1 MNIEGVVPIAGNLG
15 SPLSGKMNNGFAG
28 IGGAK
33 SKLML
38 GVAVVA
44 LVPFLMSTFAANVTV
59 GSGALE
65 FGQGSQ
71 QAIACDPTVFV
82 SIGEEWHSQPTT
94 TDSSAG
100 FFRVKAVTISNLDL
114 TTCRGKKLRM
124 RLINTGGA
132 EIPIGAI
139 PDVHV
144 LQVVLP
150 DVDAQVSSSD
160 ATYLQLASLNGDGGV
175 VGGTLAAAASL
186 NIAGTSI
193 YDGSDLSTKSA
204 DVTYYLDPTG
214 TLVNIDGQ
222 VVGRTTVETVNNP
235 KR

>member
-1 MNIEGVVPIAGNLG
+1 MAGNLG

-28 IGGAK
+28 IGSAK
-33 SKLML
+33 SKLMI
-38 GVAVVA
+38 GVTLVA
-44 LVPFLMSTFAANVTV
+44 LVPFMMSTFAANVTV

-82 SIGEEWHSQPTT
+82 SIGEEWHSQPTP

-114 TTCRGKKLRM
+114 NNCRGKKLRM
-124 RLINTGGA
+124 RLINTTGS
-132 EIPIGAI
+132 EIAIGAS
-139 PDVHV
+139 PDVRV
-144 LQVVLP
+144 LQVVVP

-160 ATYLQLASLNGDGGV
+160 ATYLQLAALNGDGGV
-175 VGGTLAAAASL
+175 VSGTLTSAASL
-186 NIAGTSI
+186 NLAGTAI
-193 YDGSDLSTKSA
+193 YDGSDLSATSA
-204 DVTYYLDPTG
+204 DVTYYLDPTR

-222 VVGRTTVETVNNP
+222 IVGRTTVETVNNP

>member
-1 MNIEGVVPIAGNLG
+1 
-15 SPLSGKMNNGFAG
+15 MNNGFAG
-28 IGGAK
+28 IGSAK
-33 SKLML
+33 SKLMI
-38 GVAVVA
+38 GVTLVA
-44 LVPFLMSTFAANVTV
+44 LVPFMMSTFAANVTV

-82 SIGEEWHSQPTT
+82 SIGEEWHSQPTP

-114 TTCRGKKLRM
+114 NSCRGKKLRM
-124 RLINTGGA
+124 RLINTTGS
-132 EIPIGAI
+132 EIAIGAS
-139 PDVHV
+139 PDIRV
-144 LQVVLP
+144 LQVVVP

-160 ATYLQLASLNGDGGV
+160 ATYLQLAALNGDGGV
-175 VGGTLAAAASL
+175 VSGTLASAASL
-186 NIAGTSI
+186 NLAGTAI
-193 YDGSDLSTKSA
+193 YDGSDLSPSSA
-204 DVTYYLDPTG
+204 DVTYYLDPTR

-222 VVGRTTVETVNNP
+222 IVGRTTVETVNNP

>member
-1 MNIEGVVPIAGNLG
+1 
-15 SPLSGKMNNGFAG
+15 MNNGFAG

-33 SKLML
+33 SKLMM
-38 GVAVVA
+38 GIAVVA
-44 LVPFLMSTFAANVTV
+44 LVPFMMSTFAANVTV

-82 SIGEEWHSQPTT
+82 SIGEEWHSQPTP

-114 TTCRGKKLRM
+114 TNCRSKKLRM
-124 RLINTGGA
+124 RLINTTGA
-132 EIPIGAI
+132 EIAIGAN
-139 PDVHV
+139 PDIRV
-144 LQVVLP
+144 LQVVIP

-160 ATYLQLASLNGDGGV
+160 ATYLQMAALNGDGGV
-175 VGGTLAAAASL
+175 VSGTLASAASL

-193 YDGSDLSTKSA
+193 YDGSDLSATSA
-204 DVTYYLDPTG
+204 DVTFYLDPTG

-222 VVGRTTVETVNNP
+222 IVGRTTVETVNNP

>member
-1 MNIEGVVPIAGNLG
+1 
-15 SPLSGKMNNGFAG
+15 MNNGFAG
-28 IGGAK
+28 IGSAK
-33 SKLML
+33 SKLMI
-38 GVAVVA
+38 GVTLVA
-44 LVPFLMSTFAANVTV
+44 LVPFMMSTFAANVTV

-82 SIGEEWHSQPTT
+82 SIGEEWHSQPTP

-114 TTCRGKKLRM
+114 NNCRGKKLRM
-124 RLINTGGA
+124 RLINTTGS
-132 EIPIGAI
+132 EIAIGSS
-139 PDVHV
+139 PDVRV
-144 LQVVLP
+144 LQVVVP

-160 ATYLQLASLNGDGGV
+160 ATYLQLAALNGDGGV
-175 VGGTLAAAASL
+175 VSGTLTSAASL
-186 NIAGTSI
+186 NLAGTAI
-193 YDGSDLSTKSA
+193 YDGSDLSATSA
-204 DVTYYLDPTG
+204 DVTYYLDPTR

-222 VVGRTTVETVNNP
+222 IVGRTTVETVNNP

>member
-1 MNIEGVVPIAGNLG
+1 MAGNLG

-28 IGGAK
+28 IGSAK
-33 SKLML
+33 SKLMA
-38 GVAVVA
+38 GIAVIA

-59 GSGALE
+59 GTGALE

-71 QAIACDPTVFV
+71 QAIACDPNVYI
-82 SIGEEWHSQPTT
+82 SIGEEWHSQPTP

-114 TTCRGKKLRM
+114 ASCRGKKVRM
-124 RLINTGGA
+124 RLIDTVGS
-132 EIPIGAI
+132 EIPIGASPEI
-139 PDVHV
+139 RV
-144 LQVVLP
+144 LQIVVP
-150 DVDAQVSSSD
+150 NVDAQVSSSD
-160 ATYLQLASLNGDGGV
+160 PTYLQMAALNGDGGV
-175 VGGTLAAAASL
+175 VSGTLASAASL

-193 YDGSDLSTKSA
+193 YDGTDLSPTSA
-204 DVTYYLDPTG
+204 DITYYLDPTK

-235 KR
+235 RR

>member
-1 MNIEGVVPIAGNLG
+1 
-15 SPLSGKMNNGFAG
+15 MNNGFAG
-28 IGGAK
+28 IGSTR
-33 SKLML
+33 SKLMI
-38 GVAVVA
+38 GVTLVA
-44 LVPFLMSTFAANVTV
+44 LVPFMMSTFAANVTV

-82 SIGEEWHSQPTT
+82 SIGEEWHSQPTP

-114 TTCRGKKLRM
+114 NSCRGKKLRM
-124 RLINTGGA
+124 RLINTTGS
-132 EIPIGAI
+132 EIAIGAN
-139 PDVHV
+139 PDIRV
-144 LQVVLP
+144 LQVVVP

-160 ATYLQLASLNGDGGV
+160 ATYLQLAALNGDGGV
-175 VGGTLAAAASL
+175 VSGTLTSAASL
-186 NIAGTSI
+186 NLAGTAI
-193 YDGSDLSTKSA
+193 YDGSDLSATSA
-204 DVTYYLDPTG
+204 DVTYYLDPTR

-222 VVGRTTVETVNNP
+222 IVGRTTVETVNNP

>member
-1 MNIEGVVPIAGNLG
+1 
-15 SPLSGKMNNGFAG
+15 MNNGFAG
-28 IGGAK
+28 IGSAK
-33 SKLML
+33 SKLMI
-38 GVAVVA
+38 GVTLVA
-44 LVPFLMSTFAANVTV
+44 LVPFMMSTFAANVTV

-82 SIGEEWHSQPTT
+82 SIGEEWHSQPTP

-114 TTCRGKKLRM
+114 NSCRGKKLRM
-124 RLINTGGA
+124 RLINTTGS
-132 EIPIGAI
+132 EIAIGAN
-139 PDVHV
+139 PDIRV
-144 LQVVLP
+144 LQVVVP

-160 ATYLQLASLNGDGGV
+160 ATYLQLAALNGDGGV
-175 VGGTLAAAASL
+175 VSGTLTSAASL
-186 NIAGTSI
+186 NLAGTAI
-193 YDGSDLSTKSA
+193 YDGSDLSATSA
-204 DVTYYLDPTG
+204 DVTYYLDPTR

-222 VVGRTTVETVNNP
+222 IVGRTTVETVNNP

>member
-1 MNIEGVVPIAGNLG
+1 
-15 SPLSGKMNNGFAG
+15 MNNGFAG

-82 SIGEEWHSQPTT
+82 SIGEEWHSQPTP
-94 TDSSAG
+94 TDGSAG

-114 TTCRGKKLRM
+114 NSCRSKKLRM
-124 RLINTGGA
+124 RLINTTGS
-132 EIPIGAI
+132 EIAIGAN
-139 PDVHV
+139 PDVRV
-144 LQVVLP
+144 LQIVVP

-175 VGGTLAAAASL
+175 VGGTLTAAASL

-193 YDGSDLSTKSA
+193 YDGSDLSTQSA
-204 DVTYYLDPTG
+204 DVTYYLDPTSS
-214 TLVNIDGQ
+214 LVNIDGQ
-222 VVGRTTVETVNNP
+222 IVGRTTVETVNNP

>member
-1 MNIEGVVPIAGNLG
+1 MAGNLG

-28 IGGAK
+28 IGSAK

-38 GVAVVA
+38 GITVVA
-44 LVPFLMSTFAANVTV
+44 LVPFMMSTFAANVTV

-71 QAIACDPTVFV
+71 QAIACDPTVFI
-82 SIGEEWHSQPTT
+82 SIGEEWFSQPTP

-114 TTCRGKKLRM
+114 NNCRGKKLRM
-124 RLINTGGA
+124 RLIDTVGS
-132 EIPIGAI
+132 EIAIGAN
-139 PDVHV
+139 PDIRV
-144 LQVVLP
+144 LQVVVP

-160 ATYLQLASLNGDGGV
+160 STFLQLAALNGDGGV
-175 VGGTLAAAASL
+175 VSGTLAAAASL
-186 NIAGTSI
+186 NTAGTSI
-193 YDGSDLSTKSA
+193 YDGSDLSTTSA
-204 DVTYYLDPTG
+204 DVTYYLDPTA

>member
-1 MNIEGVVPIAGNLG
+1 MAGNLG

-28 IGGAK
+28 IGSAK
-33 SKLML
+33 SKLMI
-38 GVAVVA
+38 GVTLVA
-44 LVPFLMSTFAANVTV
+44 LVPFMMSTFAANVTV
-59 GSGALE
+59 GTGALE

-82 SIGEEWHSQPTT
+82 SIGEEWHSQPTP

-114 TTCRGKKLRM
+114 NSCRGKKLRM
-124 RLINTGGA
+124 RLINTTGS
-132 EIPIGAI
+132 EIAIGASA
-139 PDVHV
+139 DVRV
-144 LQVVLP
+144 LQVVVP

-160 ATYLQLASLNGDGGV
+160 ATYLQLAALNGDGGV
-175 VGGTLAAAASL
+175 VSGTLASAASL
-186 NIAGTSI
+186 NLAGTAI
-193 YDGSDLSTKSA
+193 YDGSDLSATSA
-204 DVTYYLDPTG
+204 DVTYYLDPTR

-222 VVGRTTVETVNNP
+222 IVGRTTVETVNNP

>member
-1 MNIEGVVPIAGNLG
+1 
-15 SPLSGKMNNGFAG
+15 MNNGFAG

-71 QAIACDPTVFV
+71 QAIACDPTVYV
-82 SIGEEWHSQPTT
+82 SIGEEWYSQPTP

-114 TTCRGKKLRM
+114 NSCRSKKLRM
-124 RLINTGGA
+124 RLINTTGS
-132 EIPIGAI
+132 EIAIGASA
-139 PDVHV
+139 DTRV
-144 LQVVLP
+144 LQIVVP

-175 VGGTLAAAASL
+175 VGGTLVAAASL
-186 NIAGTSI
+186 NISGTSI
-193 YDGSDLSTKSA
+193 YDGSDLSTTSA
-204 DVTYYLDPTG
+204 DVTYYLDPTKS
-214 TLVNIDGQ
+214 LVNIDGQ
-222 VVGRTTVETVNNP
+222 IVGRTTVETVNNP

>member
-1 MNIEGVVPIAGNLG
+1 
-15 SPLSGKMNNGFAG
+15 MNNGFAG
-28 IGGAK
+28 IGSAK
-33 SKLML
+33 SKLMIGL
-38 GVAVVA
+38 TLVA
-44 LVPFLMSTFAANVTV
+44 LVPFMMSTFAANVTV

-82 SIGEEWHSQPTT
+82 SIGEEWHSQPTP

-114 TTCRGKKLRM
+114 NSCRGKKLRM
-124 RLINTGGA
+124 RLINTTGS
-132 EIPIGAI
+132 EIAIGASADI
-139 PDVHV
+139 RV
-144 LQVVLP
+144 LQVVVP

-160 ATYLQLASLNGDGGV
+160 ATYLQLAALNGDGGV
-175 VGGTLAAAASL
+175 VSGTLTSAASL
-186 NIAGTSI
+186 NLAGTAI
-193 YDGSDLSTKSA
+193 YDGSDLSATSA
-204 DVTYYLDPTG
+204 DVTYYLDPTR

-222 VVGRTTVETVNNP
+222 IVGRTTVETVNNP

>member
-1 MNIEGVVPIAGNLG
+1 
-15 SPLSGKMNNGFAG
+15 MNNGFAG
-28 IGGAK
+28 IGSVK
-33 SKLML
+33 SKLMA
-38 GVAVVA
+38 GITVIA

-71 QAIACDPTVFV
+71 QAIACDPIVYI
-82 SIGEEWHSQPTT
+82 SIGEEWHSQPTP

-114 TTCRGKKLRM
+114 ANCRGKKVRM
-124 RLINTGGA
+124 RLIDTTGS
-132 EIPIGAI
+132 EIPIGAS
-139 PDVHV
+139 PDIRV
-144 LQVVLP
+144 LQVVVP

-160 ATYLQLASLNGDGGV
+160 ATYLQLAALNGNGGV
-175 VGGTLAAAASL
+175 VSGTLASAASL

-193 YDGSDLSTKSA
+193 YDGTDLSSTSA
-204 DVTYYLDPTG
+204 DITYYLDPTK

-222 VVGRTTVETVNNP
+222 IVGRTTVETVNNP
-235 KR
+235 RR

>member
-1 MNIEGVVPIAGNLG
+1 MIGVTL
-15 SPLSGKMNNGFAG
+15 
-28 IGGAK
+28 
-33 SKLML
+33 
-38 GVAVVA
+38 VA
-44 LVPFLMSTFAANVTV
+44 LVPFMMSTFAANVTV

-82 SIGEEWHSQPTT
+82 SIGEEWHSQPTP

-114 TTCRGKKLRM
+114 NSCRGKKLRM
-124 RLINTGGA
+124 RLINTTGS
-132 EIPIGAI
+132 EIAIGASA
-139 PDVHV
+139 DVRV
-144 LQVVLP
+144 LQVVVP

-160 ATYLQLASLNGDGGV
+160 ATYLQLAALNGDGGV
-175 VGGTLAAAASL
+175 VSGTLASAASL
-186 NIAGTSI
+186 NLAGTAI
-193 YDGSDLSTKSA
+193 YDGSDLSATSA
-204 DVTYYLDPTG
+204 DVTYYLDPTR

-222 VVGRTTVETVNNP
+222 IVGRTTVETVNNP

>member
-1 MNIEGVVPIAGNLG
+1 VAGSLG

-28 IGGAK
+28 IGSTK
-33 SKLML
+33 SKLMIGITL
-38 GVAVVA
+38 VA
-44 LVPFLMSTFAANVTV
+44 LVPFMMSTFAANVTV

-82 SIGEEWHSQPTT
+82 SIGEEWHSQPTP

-114 TTCRGKKLRM
+114 NSCRGKKLRM
-124 RLINTGGA
+124 RLINTTGS
-132 EIPIGAI
+132 EIAIGAS
-139 PDVHV
+139 PDVRV
-144 LQVVLP
+144 LQVVVP

-160 ATYLQLASLNGDGGV
+160 ATYLQLAALNGDGGV
-175 VGGTLAAAASL
+175 VSGTLTSAASL
-186 NIAGTSI
+186 NLAGTAI
-193 YDGSDLSTKSA
+193 YDGSDLSATSA
-204 DVTYYLDPTG
+204 DVTYYLDPTR

-222 VVGRTTVETVNNP
+222 IVGRTTVETVNNP

>member
-1 MNIEGVVPIAGNLG
+1 MAGNLG

-28 IGGAK
+28 IGSAK
-33 SKLML
+33 SKLMI
-38 GVAVVA
+38 GVTLVA
-44 LVPFLMSTFAANVTV
+44 LVPFIMSTFAANVTV

-82 SIGEEWHSQPTT
+82 SIGEEWHSQPTP

-114 TTCRGKKLRM
+114 NSCRGKKLRM
-124 RLINTGGA
+124 RLINTTGS
-132 EIPIGAI
+132 EIAIGASA
-139 PDVHV
+139 DVRV
-144 LQVVLP
+144 LQVVVP

-160 ATYLQLASLNGDGGV
+160 ATYLQLAALNGDGGV
-175 VGGTLAAAASL
+175 VSGTLASAASL
-186 NIAGTSI
+186 NLSGTAI
-193 YDGSDLSTKSA
+193 YDGSDLSPTSA
-204 DVTYYLDPTG
+204 DVTYYLDPTR
-214 TLVNIDGQ
+214 TIVNIDGQ
-222 VVGRTTVETVNNP
+222 IVGRTTVETVNNP

>member
-1 MNIEGVVPIAGNLG
+1 MIGVTL
-15 SPLSGKMNNGFAG
+15 
-28 IGGAK
+28 
-33 SKLML
+33 
-38 GVAVVA
+38 VA
-44 LVPFLMSTFAANVTV
+44 LVPFMMSTFAANVTV

-82 SIGEEWHSQPTT
+82 SIGEEWHSQPTP

-114 TTCRGKKLRM
+114 NNCRGKKLRM
-124 RLINTGGA
+124 RLINTTGS
-132 EIPIGAI
+132 EIAIGAS
-139 PDVHV
+139 PDVRV
-144 LQVVLP
+144 LQVVIP

-160 ATYLQLASLNGDGGV
+160 ATYLQLAALNGDGGV
-175 VGGTLAAAASL
+175 VSGTLTSAASL
-186 NIAGTSI
+186 NLAGTAI
-193 YDGSDLSTKSA
+193 YDGSDLSATSA
-204 DVTYYLDPTG
+204 DVTYYLDPTR

-222 VVGRTTVETVNNP
+222 IVGRTTVETVNNP

>member
-1 MNIEGVVPIAGNLG
+1 MAGNLG

-33 SKLML
+33 SKLMM
-38 GVAVVA
+38 GIAVVA
-44 LVPFLMSTFAANVTV
+44 LVPFMMSTFAANVTV

-82 SIGEEWHSQPTT
+82 SIGEEWHSQPTP

-114 TTCRGKKLRM
+114 TNCRSKKLRM
-124 RLINTGGA
+124 RLINTTGA
-132 EIPIGAI
+132 EIAIGAN
-139 PDVHV
+139 PDIRV
-144 LQVVLP
+144 LQVVIP

-160 ATYLQLASLNGDGGV
+160 ATYLQMAALNGDGGV
-175 VGGTLAAAASL
+175 VSGTLASAASL

-193 YDGSDLSTKSA
+193 YDGSDLSTTSA
-204 DVTYYLDPTG
+204 DITFYLDPTG

-222 VVGRTTVETVNNP
+222 IVGRTTVETVNNP

>member
-1 MNIEGVVPIAGNLG
+1 
-15 SPLSGKMNNGFAG
+15 
-28 IGGAK
+28 
-33 SKLML
+33 ML

-82 SIGEEWHSQPTT
+82 SIGEEWYSLPTP

-114 TTCRGKKLRM
+114 NSCRSKKLRM
-124 RLINTGGA
+124 RLINTTGS
-132 EIPIGAI
+132 EIPIGASA
-139 PDVHV
+139 DVRV
-144 LQVVLP
+144 LQIVVP

-175 VGGTLAAAASL
+175 VGGTLVSAASL

-193 YDGSDLSTKSA
+193 YDGSDLSTTSA
-204 DVTYYLDPTG
+204 DVTYYLDPTS

-222 VVGRTTVETVNNP
+222 IVGRTTVETVNNP

>member
-1 MNIEGVVPIAGNLG
+1 
-15 SPLSGKMNNGFAG
+15 MNNGFAG

-82 SIGEEWHSQPTT
+82 SIGEEWHSQPTP

-114 TTCRGKKLRM
+114 NSCRSKKLRM
-124 RLINTGGA
+124 RLINTTGS
-132 EIPIGAI
+132 EIPIGASA
-139 PDVHV
+139 DVRV
-144 LQVVLP
+144 LQIVVP

-175 VGGTLAAAASL
+175 VGGTLVSAASL

-193 YDGSDLSTKSA
+193 YDGSDLSTTSA
-204 DVTYYLDPTG
+204 DVTYYLDPTS

-222 VVGRTTVETVNNP
+222 IVGRTTVETVNNP

>member
-1 MNIEGVVPIAGNLG
+1 MAGNLG

-28 IGGAK
+28 IGSAK
-33 SKLML
+33 SKLMA
-38 GVAVVA
+38 GIAVIA

-71 QAIACDPTVFV
+71 QAIACDPNVYI
-82 SIGEEWHSQPTT
+82 SIGEEWHSQPTP

-114 TTCRGKKLRM
+114 ASCRGKKVRM
-124 RLINTGGA
+124 RLIDTTGS
-132 EIPIGAI
+132 EIPIGAS
-139 PDVHV
+139 PDIRV
-144 LQVVLP
+144 LQVVVP

-160 ATYLQLASLNGDGGV
+160 ATYLQLGALNGNGGV
-175 VGGTLAAAASL
+175 VSGTLASAASL

-193 YDGSDLSTKSA
+193 YDGTDLSSTSA
-204 DVTYYLDPTG
+204 DITYYLDPTK

>member
-1 MNIEGVVPIAGNLG
+1 
-15 SPLSGKMNNGFAG
+15 MNNGFAG
-28 IGGAK
+28 IGSAK
-33 SKLML
+33 SKLMI
-38 GVAVVA
+38 GVTLVA
-44 LVPFLMSTFAANVTV
+44 LVPFMMSTFAANVTV

-82 SIGEEWHSQPTT
+82 SIGEEWHSQPTP

-114 TTCRGKKLRM
+114 NSCRGKKLRM
-124 RLINTGGA
+124 RLINTTGS
-132 EIPIGAI
+132 EIAIGAS
-139 PDVHV
+139 PDVRV
-144 LQVVLP
+144 LQVVVP

-160 ATYLQLASLNGDGGV
+160 ATYLQLAALNGDGGV
-175 VGGTLAAAASL
+175 VSGTLTSAASL
-186 NIAGTSI
+186 NLAGTAI
-193 YDGSDLSTKSA
+193 YDGSDLSATSA
-204 DVTYYLDPTG
+204 DVTYYLDPTR

-222 VVGRTTVETVNNP
+222 IVGRTTVETVNNP